1 MVVTNSGPL
10 IALAKLGLLDKLGL
24 LYEKVAM
31 PKAVYDANEK
41 ELLELLS
48 KPIAKN
54 CFLSMKF
61 TLFLRQ
67 L

>member
-31 PKAVYDANEK
+31 PKAVYDANGK

-54 CFLSMKF
+54 CFP
-61 TLFLRQ
+61 
-67 L
+67 